1 MKNFNPFPLL
11 KRFVLKHWPLG
22 PKLWLY
28 SLVVFSVFGL
38 LPALFINYAWFGIFF
53 IVWMLV
59 YLFIIYFISYL
70 ITEQT
75 PVLVFRQMHRQTLT
89 RYKELD
95 AILFSFYYLKLF
107 IWLAIMRAAKAGVV
121 DIVVGVCVFFILV
134 NSFSLYV
141 FLIRERAF
149 EHYWTSNLWD
159 YRVKKQTSPELN

>member
-1 MKNFNPFPLL
+1 MKSFNPFPLL

-28 SLVVFSVFGL
+28 FLVVFLVFGL
-38 LPALFINYAWFGIFF
+38 LPAFFVSYHWFGTFF
-53 IVWMLV
+53 IVWL
-59 YLFIIYFISYL
+59 LIYFFIMYFIRYL
-70 ITEQT
+70 VSNQASF
-75 PVLVFRQMHRQTLT
+75 LNWQQMHQSLLR

-107 IWLAIMRAAKAGVV
+107 IWLTIMRVAKAGVV
-121 DIVVGVCVFFILV
+121 DIVVGVCIFFLLV
-134 NSFSLYV
+134 NSLRLYV

>member
-1 MKNFNPFPLL
+1 MKGLNFFIRL
-11 KRFVLKHWPLG
+11 KRFVIKHWPLG

-28 SLVVFSVFGL
+28 FLINSLLFGL
-38 LPALFINYAWFGIFF
+38 LPVLFVKRVWFSTFF
-53 IVWMLV
+53 LIWILV
-59 YLFIIYFISYL
+59 YLFIVYFISYL

-75 PVLVFRQMHRQTLT
+75 PVLIFRQIYRRRLA
-89 RYKELD
+89 RYNELD

-141 FLIRERAF
+141 FLIRERAS

-159 YRVKKQTSPELN
+159 YRAKK

>member
-1 MKNFNPFPLL
+1 MKGLNFFIRL
-11 KRFVLKHWPLG
+11 KRFVIKHWPLG
-22 PKLWLY
+22 TKLWLY
-28 SLVVFSVFGL
+28 FLVVFLVFGL
-38 LPALFINYAWFGIFF
+38 LPALFINSAWFGIFF

-75 PVLVFRQMHRQTLT
+75 LVLIFRQIYRQHLA

-121 DIVVGVCVFFILV
+121 DIVVGVCAFFILI
-134 NSFSLYV
+134 NFFSLYV
-141 FLIRERAF
+141 FLIRDYNS
-149 EHYWTSNLWD
+149 EHCLTSNLWD
-159 YRVKKQTSPELN
+159 YRAKK